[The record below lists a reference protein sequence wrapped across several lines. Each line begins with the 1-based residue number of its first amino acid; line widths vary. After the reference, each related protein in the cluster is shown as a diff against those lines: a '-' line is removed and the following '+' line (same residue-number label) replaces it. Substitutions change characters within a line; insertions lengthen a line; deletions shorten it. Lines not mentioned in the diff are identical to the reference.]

1 MNNQTLNAEEKI
13 RIVLIIIETIDTPI
27 EFEEFQE
34 ILGLLGEDIP
44 GLEDLSGE
52 DFSMLLNDC
61 WECFQQVL
69 LSKSHNQ

>member
-44 GLEDLSGE
+44 GLEDLSDE
-52 DFSMLLNDC
+52 DFSMLVNDC

-69 LSKSHNQ
+69 LSKSDNQ